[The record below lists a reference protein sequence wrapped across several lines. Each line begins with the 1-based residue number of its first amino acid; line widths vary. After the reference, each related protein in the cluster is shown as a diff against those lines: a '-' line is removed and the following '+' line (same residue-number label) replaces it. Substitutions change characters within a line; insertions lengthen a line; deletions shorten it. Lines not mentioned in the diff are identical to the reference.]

1 MLPEIIIKI
10 FHVLG
15 LQNFV
20 NYERM
25 NSVEITL
32 DSNEIVEDLSKFKR
46 SKYRFV
52 IESSLFSSNL
62 QNDTNII
69 FITCNGLSH
78 ARKALIINSKL
89 YKTLGVVYLSQIKNW
104 DLVKGES
111 KRSQVIFAD
120 SQYHTKSSHQGFAF
134 TTKNVSELFNFTIAL
149 LEGKGNKITFPT
161 NETKVPAIGFE
172 IRVAK

>member
-1 MLPEIIIKI
+1 
-10 FHVLG
+10 
-15 LQNFV
+15 
-20 NYERM
+20 M

-62 QNDTNII
+62 HNDTNII

-89 YKTLGVVYLSQIKNW
+89 YKILGVVYLSQIKNW
-104 DLVKGES
+104 DLVKVNL
-111 KRSQVIFAD
+111 KD
-120 SQYHTKSSHQGFAF
+120 LKSF
-134 TTKNVSELFNFTIAL
+134 L
-149 LEGKGNKITFPT
+149 LIHNITQ
-161 NETKVPAIGFE
+161 NHH
-172 IRVAK
+172 IRVLLLQQKTYLICLISQ

>member
-10 FHVLG
+10 FHVLR

-111 KRSQVIFAD
+111 KRSRHFC
-120 SQYHTKSSHQGFAF
+120 
-134 TTKNVSELFNFTIAL
+134 
-149 LEGKGNKITFPT
+149 
-161 NETKVPAIGFE
+161 
-172 IRVAK
+172 

>member
-32 DSNEIVEDLSKFKR
+32 DSNEIVEELSKSKR
-46 SKYRFV
+46 SKYRFL

-62 QNDTNII
+62 HNDTNII

-89 YKTLGVVYLSQIKNW
+89 
-104 DLVKGES
+104 
-111 KRSQVIFAD
+111 
-120 SQYHTKSSHQGFAF
+120 
-134 TTKNVSELFNFTIAL
+134 
-149 LEGKGNKITFPT
+149 
-161 NETKVPAIGFE
+161 
-172 IRVAK
+172 